1 MRKFNAICKEL
12 DDERDTRKSN
22 DEIYTIMKADAK
34 RAGLIKEDTDMKEI
48 KEIKEETAPMQEK
61 EEMDEETRETL
72 QELKEKIIGDII
84 RWYDDGFPSI
94 IYDSLRDNSYSAR
107 EIAKRALRLTGGSH
121 AGCDMWDDNC
131 CIISKAIIGYIEE
144 RPLEWFED
152 IDDDY
157 EIEDIMDDAYSA
169 ADFELQD
176 IPSHKDVF
184 IDAVREAPDEVF
196 EGDEELTPEE
206 VREELIYYYEGKDD
220 FMFEADAYDAS
231 YIDVYRLYDT
241 MREDAIRER
250 ILTEARW

>member
-94 IYDSLRDNSYSAR
+94 IYDSLR
-107 EIAKRALRLTGGSH
+107 
-121 AGCDMWDDNC
+121 
-131 CIISKAIIGYIEE
+131 
-144 RPLEWFED
+144 
-152 IDDDY
+152 
-157 EIEDIMDDAYSA
+157 
-169 ADFELQD
+169 
-176 IPSHKDVF
+176 
-184 IDAVREAPDEVF
+184 
-196 EGDEELTPEE
+196 
-206 VREELIYYYEGKDD
+206 
-220 FMFEADAYDAS
+220 
-231 YIDVYRLYDT
+231 
-241 MREDAIRER
+241 
-250 ILTEARW
+250 